1 MKKSI
6 ITLLLCSL
14 FAAMIFGSCSTD
26 KTKNNDP
33 STDNSTQNSD
43 SVSTAANNANAPAYG
58 ENTAEKKEN
67 VTLSAELSITQT
79 AQKIKYLKGVYTG
92 DPCTKEYNTE
102 DIMAAKR
109 QTAQNYLD
117 IAGVTNKVDFSV
129 DRMYGIT
136 FTVDDYKMY
145 AVQNTVSVTPASS
158 TLGIDSTDEEIINFL
173 KADKYLAA
181 LAKLAGIDL
190 NNSYVD
196 RDDLGSLDEV
206 RSQDS
211 SDEAYVIRTF
221 TVCNKAD
228 SPTDLAFNLKFNNI
242 SFFVSES
249 KASSSHRKTEFYGC
263 WTDKEN
269 IVEAPLA
276 TTSFTDAKRQAD
288 ASIQSST
295 SATDS
300 ISNKENVQCRI
311 VYDSS
316 IKDSYIIPCYRFYY
330 TTDKNSVV
338 SADVPCIDITQL
350 V

>member
-1 MKKSI
+1 
-6 ITLLLCSL
+6 
-14 FAAMIFGSCSTD
+14 
-26 KTKNNDP
+26 
-33 STDNSTQNSD
+33 
-43 SVSTAANNANAPAYG
+43 
-58 ENTAEKKEN
+58 
-67 VTLSAELSITQT
+67 
-79 AQKIKYLKGVYTG
+79 
-92 DPCTKEYNTE
+92 
-102 DIMAAKR
+102 MAAKR
-109 QTAQNYLD
+109 QTSQKYLD
-117 IAGVTNKVDFSV
+117 IAGVKNKVDFSV

-136 FTVDDYKMY
+136 FTVDNYTMY

-249 KASSSHRKTEFYGC
+249 KANSSHRKTEFYGC

-276 TTSFTDAKRQAD
+276 TTSFSDAKRQAD

-295 SATDS
+295 SETGS

-350 V
+350 A